1 MASLLDGI
9 IGRTPPV
16 SQTPNR
22 DNVTRINENLI
33 NINAWITS
41 IKREA
46 RDLQTGVQ
54 NAQQATAQNGNIDC
68 TEYLNDINDNV
79 NRLIETINADEPLPS
94 PFDNLPT
101 VDNTKKMM
109 TKGGYYYPST
119 SSSRRNRRKRRNKKS
134 RR

>member
-1 MASLLDGI
+1 MASFLDGI
-9 IGRTPPV
+9 IGRTPPAPSNPIQV
-16 SQTPNR
+16 NTL
-22 DNVTRINENLI
+22 RINENLI